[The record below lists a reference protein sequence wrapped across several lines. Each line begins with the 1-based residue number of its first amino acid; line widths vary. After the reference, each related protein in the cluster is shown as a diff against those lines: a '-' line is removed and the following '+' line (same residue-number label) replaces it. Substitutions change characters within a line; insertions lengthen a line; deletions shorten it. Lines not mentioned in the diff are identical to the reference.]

1 MNLHFAGMLEFKICF
16 IFQNKKKRRKNPPS
30 FWIYLHTLKFEI
42 CKLVYI
48 VFACILIGSMY
59 NPFTVKSYT
68 IKGCMGRQK
77 IYRILHC
84 LSLVMGAYTTSGNR
98 VKKSV
103 KSPIP
108 NNSRCE
114 YFWKIWSHSK
124 CQIKTKE
131 KLLIHIT

>member
-1 MNLHFAGMLEFKICF
+1 
-16 IFQNKKKRRKNPPS
+16 
-30 FWIYLHTLKFEI
+30 
-42 CKLVYI
+42 
-48 VFACILIGSMY
+48 MY
-59 NPFTVKSYT
+59 NPFMVKSHT

-84 LSLVMGAYTTSGNR
+84 LSLVTGTYTTRGTG

-114 YFWKIWSHSK
+114 YFWKIWSCSK

-131 KLLIHIT
+131 KLLIYTLHDGYGTWVGQGMACVGMGLGFSICERHCNKCFKHILIRMLLFAC